1 MTIRL
6 VRLLNIL
13 SIIALIVA
21 LSPAAPAADYSHARI
36 VRLSQVQGEVKVA
49 RTDSSEGS
57 SGQNL
62 NWEEAVVNLPIRE
75 GYVLATGNG
84 RAVIEFE
91 HGAMAYL
98 ADNSVLQ
105 FTGLSLS
112 DGARLTELTL
122 TQGTATF
129 YANPSSEDSFGVRS
143 PSVEV
148 KLARKGRFRLDT
160 YDDGSVVDVQQ
171 GEVDVTSGAEGAETN
186 HVTKG
191 QSLSFRAGGQNDVT
205 IGRLPDEDDWD
216 HWVSDHEDSI
226 LSATN
231 YASTYVNSPDYS
243 AGLSDLYTYGSWL
256 SYSDYGYC
264 WRPSGVGY
272 GWSPFFNGQWAF
284 VPGIGWTWVSFEPWG
299 WMPYHF
305 GGWVFSPVY
314 GWLWVPGGF
323 GFGGFR
329 NWRPATAVFV
339 RGSNGL
345 VGWVPVHP
353 HDARRGAPAN
363 LAQGVITRAAGG
375 GTVVRLPIE
384 DIGKIKSV
392 SAPPRGFTGA
402 PLVSVAP
409 PLLVSRSLA
418 GDSGVPGAARGSSGI
433 VFDPREHR
441 FVNSNPA
448 ANSGF
453 LTAPAARKNSGDAER
468 KQSEVIS
475 SGNSAPGAPLVRSAP
490 SANGPAAPSSRAP
503 NAAIE
508 THPSSSGASAAPR
521 TTSAPPRSSS
531 HPSSTP
537 PAAPSRSSSPSHQS
551 SSGGSSHPSSSAPR
565 SSGGSSSSSGGGSS
579 RSSGSGSGGSSRS
592 SGSSSGGSS
601 RPHR

>member
-6 VRLLNIL
+6 VRLGSIL
-13 SIIALIVA
+13 GIIALLVA

-49 RTDSSEGS
+49 RADSSEGS

-62 NWEEAVVNLPIRE
+62 NWEEAIVNLPIRE
-75 GYVLATGNG
+75 GYVIATGNG

-129 YANPSSEDSFGVRS
+129 YANPAGEDSFVVKS
-143 PSVEV
+143 PSVAV
-148 KLARKGRFRLDT
+148 KLASKGRFRLDT

-191 QSLSFRAGGQNDVT
+191 QSLSLRAGDQNDVT

-231 YASTYVNSPDYS
+231 YANTYVNSPDYS
-243 AGLSDLYTYGSWL
+243 AGLSDLYTYGNWL

-264 WRPSGVGY
+264 WRPAGVGY

-353 HDARRGAPAN
+353 HDARGSTPAN
-363 LAQGVITRAAGG
+363 LAQGVITRAGG
-375 GTVVRLPIE
+375 GTVVRLPVE
-384 DIGKIKSV
+384 GIGKIKSV

-402 PLVSVAP
+402 AVVSVAP

-418 GDSGVPGAARGSSGI
+418 GDAGVPGAARGSSGI
-433 VFDPREHR
+433 VFDPREHK

-448 ANSGF
+448 ASSGS
-453 LTAPAARKNSGDAER
+453 LPAPAAQKNSGDAAR
-468 KQSEVIS
+468 KQSEVNS

-490 SANGPAAPSSRAP
+490 SANGPAAPSSGTS
-503 NAAIE
+503 NGAIQ
-508 THPSSSGASAAPR
+508 TPSSSSGASAAPR

-531 HPSSTP
+531 RPSSTTS
-537 PAAPSRSSSPSHQS
+537 PAAPSRPSSTSPSHPS
-551 SSGGSSHPSSSAPR
+551 SSGGNSHPSSPSASSSAPR
-565 SSGGSSSSSGGGSS
+565 SSGGSSSSGGGS
-579 RSSGSGSGGSSRS
+579 RSSSSG
-592 SGSSSGGSS
+592 SGSSSGGS
-601 RPHR
+601 RGPHR

>member
-6 VRLLNIL
+6 VRLLSIL

-21 LSPAAPAADYSHARI
+21 FSPAAPAADYSHARI

-84 RAVIEFE
+84 RAVVEFE
-91 HGAMAYL
+91 HVAMAYL

-105 FTGLSLS
+105 FTGLALS

-129 YANPSSEDSFGVRS
+129 YANPASEDSFVVKS

-160 YDDGSVVDVQQ
+160 YDDGSAVDVQQ

-231 YASTYVNSPDYS
+231 YANTYVNSPDYS
-243 AGLSDLYTYGSWL
+243 AGLSDLYTYGNWFSEPG
-256 SYSDYGYC
+256 YGYC
-264 WRPSGVGY
+264 WRPAGVGY
-272 GWSPFFNGQWAF
+272 GWSPFFNGQWVF
-284 VPGIGWTWVSFEPWG
+284 LRGFGWTWVSFEPWG

-353 HDARRGAPAN
+353 HDARGSAPAN

-375 GTVVRLPIE
+375 GTVVRLPVE
-384 DIGKIKSV
+384 GVGKIKSV

-402 PLVSVAP
+402 PPVSVAP

-418 GDSGVPGAARGSSGI
+418 GDAGVPGAARGSSGI
-433 VFDPREHR
+433 VFDPRER
-441 FVNSNPA
+441 KFVNSNPA
-448 ANSGF
+448 ASSGSS
-453 LTAPAARKNSGDAER
+453 TAPALQKNSADAVR

-490 SANGPAAPSSRAP
+490 SANGPAAPSNRTS

-521 TTSAPPRSSS
+521 TTSAPPRSPS

-537 PAAPSRSSSPSHQS
+537 PAAPSHPSSTSHPS

-565 SSGGSSSSSGGGSS
+565 SSGGSSSSS
-579 RSSGSGSGGSSRS
+579 SGSGRS
-592 SGSSSGGSS
+592 SSSGSGGSS

>member
-13 SIIALIVA
+13 SIIALLVA
-21 LSPAAPAADYSHARI
+21 FSPAASAADYSHARI

-49 RTDSSEGS
+49 RTGSSEGS

-84 RAVIEFE
+84 RAVVEFE

-105 FTGLSLS
+105 FTGLALS

-129 YANPSSEDSFGVRS
+129 YANPASEDSFVVKS

-231 YASTYVNSPDYS
+231 YANTYVNSPDYS
-243 AGLSDLYTYGSWL
+243 AGVADLYTYGNWL

-272 GWSPFFNGQWAF
+272 GWSPFFNGQWVF
-284 VPGIGWTWVSFEPWG
+284 YPGFGWTWVSFEPWG

-353 HDARRGAPAN
+353 HEARRGTPAN
-363 LAQGVITRAAGG
+363 LGQGVITRAAGG
-375 GTVVRLPIE
+375 GAVVRLPVE
-384 DIGKIKSV
+384 GVGKVKSV
-392 SAPPRGFTGA
+392 SRPPRGFTGA
-402 PLVSVAP
+402 PPVSVAP
-409 PLLVSRSLA
+409 PVLVSRSLV
-418 GDSGVPGAARGSSGI
+418 GDAGVPGAARGSSGI
-433 VFDPREHR
+433 VFDPREHK

-448 ANSGF
+448 ANSGSS
-453 LTAPAARKNSGDAER
+453 TAPAAAAQKN
-468 KQSEVIS
+468 S

-503 NAAIE
+503 NAPIE
-508 THPSSSGASAAPR
+508 SHPSSSGASAAPR

-531 HPSSTP
+531 RPSSTP
-537 PAAPSRSSSPSHQS
+537 PAAPSRPSSTSHPS
-551 SSGGSSHPSSSAPR
+551 SSGGSSHPSSPSA
-565 SSGGSSSSSGGGSS
+565 SSSSSRSSGGGSS
-579 RSSGSGSGGSSRS
+579 SGGSSRS
-592 SGSSSGGSS
+592 SSGGSSSGGSS